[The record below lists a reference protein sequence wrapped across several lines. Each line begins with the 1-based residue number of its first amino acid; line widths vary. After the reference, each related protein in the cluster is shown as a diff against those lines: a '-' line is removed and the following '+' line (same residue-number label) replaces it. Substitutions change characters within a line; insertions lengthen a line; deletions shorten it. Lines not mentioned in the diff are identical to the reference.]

1 MLLTDKAKF
10 DFLDWL
16 VNNHEID
23 LKGFELGKDVIQ
35 NALIVEWLDSVGI
48 VILLDTSIGYFYYVI
63 KETLLN
69 PNVSYHKKYFQEED
83 DSKTRNEAINFAI
96 KKANEIY
103 NSK

>member
-1 MLLTDKAKF
+1 MLLTNKAKF

-48 VILLDTSIGYFYYVI
+48 YVLIEKTFNDFWYKI
-63 KETLLN
+63 KESRPEITK
-69 PNVSYHKKYFQEED
+69 VHIGDF
-83 DSKTRNEAINFAI
+83 DSSNRNTTTSKAIE
-96 KKANEIY
+96 KANEIY